1 MLMHSLPLRCRTTG
15 KAIPFLLPITFKCP
29 TMKEI
34 KKFNSPMF
42 GELRVTRN
50 EKGELLFCLK
60 DVCNSLGLQVGAT
73 AKRLGG
79 DINSTNVSSIT
90 VLDANNHGQQMYFVT
105 EPDLYRCIFQSRKPT
120 ARKFQD
126 WVFNEVLPSLRTT
139 GAYVV
144 TKEEDSE
151 EDIIARGLIAAKA
164 ALARREEHIKEL
176 EEQGRRQEIVIEQKD
191 AQIDAQDKQIKIAAP
206 KADYYDK
213 TLASKSCMTTT
224 QVADDLHTTAHTLN
238 RKLQEIGIIY
248 SQSGQ
253 WHLKMPYKKW
263 NLAGTRTYNYQS
275 SNGEVVTKVTL
286 VWNQRG
292 KRFILALYN
301 NNFDVKQ
308 AIAEIKGDISNK

>member
-1 MLMHSLPLRCRTTG
+1 MDEIKILHKST
-15 KAIPFLLPITFKCP
+15 FLG
-29 TMKEI
+29 KEI
-34 KKFNSPMF
+34 DVWGTFENP
-42 GELRVTRN
+42 
-50 EKGELLFCLK
+50 LFRAS
-60 DVCNSLGLQVGAT
+60 DVANWLH
-73 AKRLGG
+73 
-79 DINSTNVSSIT
+79 NTNVSNMVKKVDEDEVAKFNLGSRQGET
-90 VLDANNHGQQMYFVT
+90 LFLT
-105 EPDLYRCIFQSRKPT
+105 ENGLYEILMLSRKKD
-120 ARKFQD
+120 AKQFKKG
-126 WVFNEVLPSLRTT
+126 VKKILHEIRTKGGYLAT
-139 GAYVV
+139 TQNDTPA
-144 TKEEDSE
+144 T
-151 EDIIARGLIAAKA
+151 I
-164 ALARREEHIKEL
+164 LARAMKVADKVIAEHEKRIKEL

-213 TLASKSCMTTT
+213 TLASTSCMTTT
-224 QVADDLHTTAHTLN
+224 QVADDLHITAHTLN

-301 NNFDVKQ
+301 NNFDVKR

>member
-1 MLMHSLPLRCRTTG
+1 MNEIKIINKST
-15 KAIPFLLPITFKCP
+15 FLD
-29 TMKEI
+29 KEI
-34 KKFNSPMF
+34 DVWGTVEQPLFRAKDVASWLGIKNVSDLVKRIDNEEVHRLNLCGLQ
-42 GELRVTRN
+42 GETWFLT
-50 EKGELLFCLK
+50 EDGLYELL
-60 DVCNSLGLQVGAT
+60 
-73 AKRLGG
+73 
-79 DINSTNVSSIT
+79 
-90 VLDANNHGQQMYFVT
+90 M
-105 EPDLYRCIFQSRKPT
+105 QSRKPI
-120 ARKFQD
+120 AKQFKKG
-126 WVFNEVLPSLRTT
+126 VKKILYEIRTKGGYLAT
-139 GAYVV
+139 TQNDTPA
-144 TKEEDSE
+144 T
-151 EDIIARGLIAAKA
+151 I
-164 ALARREEHIKEL
+164 LARAIKVADKVIAEHEKRIKEL

-191 AQIDAQDKQIKIAAP
+191 AQIDAQDKQIKIATP

-213 TLASKSCMTTT
+213 TLASTNCMTTT
-224 QVADDLHTTAHTLN
+224 QVADDLHITANALN

-301 NNFDVKQ
+301 NNFDVKR